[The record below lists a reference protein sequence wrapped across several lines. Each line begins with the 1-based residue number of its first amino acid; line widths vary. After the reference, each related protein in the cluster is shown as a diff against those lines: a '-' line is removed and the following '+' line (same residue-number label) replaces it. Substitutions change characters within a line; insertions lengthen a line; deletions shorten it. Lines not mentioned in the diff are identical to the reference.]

1 MFTQAGQCMIKLGK
15 VEFSEPKFAQGP
27 SDFDICIECTHV
39 DDANQVDWWRGE
51 MSQNYGKGNF
61 STMTQTEITMQ
72 TLRKI
77 GFEGDDLTAMEEQF
91 TCCEPVPA
99 MIKAHP
105 SKNDPEKMFYN
116 IQYLGGGGGG
126 NAPEADKVLS
136 KDAMKK
142 RMAALVGGTPAATPA
157 TAAAATPAADALP
170 DEPNPFV

>member
-1 MFTQAGQCMIKLGK
+1 MIKLGK
-15 VEFSEPKFAQGP
+15 VEFSEPKFAKGP

-77 GFEGDDLTAMEEQF
+77 GFEGDDLTMLEEQF

-99 MIKAHP
+99 MIK
-105 SKNDPEKMFYN
+105 SREYEGKTYYQ
-116 IQYLGGGGGG
+116 IQYLGGGG

-142 RMAALVGGTPAATPA
+142 RMAALVGGAAEAAPEA
-157 TAAAATPAADALP
+157 AAAATPAADALP